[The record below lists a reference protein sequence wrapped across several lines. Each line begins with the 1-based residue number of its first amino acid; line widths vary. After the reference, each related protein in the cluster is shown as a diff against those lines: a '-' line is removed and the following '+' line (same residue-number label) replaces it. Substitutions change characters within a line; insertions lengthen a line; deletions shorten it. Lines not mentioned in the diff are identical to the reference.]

1 MQCAFGTWKKIFY
14 DICAFNCFFARR
26 HRQIVNQNDFSCIP
40 ELFAYVLS
48 CKCLVSQNYRFGPAV
63 LHFINVVDYVLLS
76 KEKQQIKGPCIPQ
89 AGEWGGVRKNG
100 CSMNRHLKYVCLK
113 IRAIVGILT
122 QIQESS
128 LTKSEDWWGDVRFL
142 LEGYP
147 CASHILSPYD
157 AMWID
162 FVKIW
167 SCYDPAQS
175 TVSHHQ

>member
-1 MQCAFGTWKKIFY
+1 MQCAFGTWKKICY

-113 IRAIVGILT
+113 IRVNTEPRWWFQIFFYFHPYLGKIPILT
-122 QIQESS
+122 NIFRMGWIET
-128 LTKSEDWWGDVRFL
+128 TKQ
-142 LEGYP
+142 
-147 CASHILSPYD
+147 
-157 AMWID
+157 
-162 FVKIW
+162 K
-167 SCYDPAQS
+167 Q
-175 TVSHHQ
+175 